1 MGLRVYSRGYFKAV
15 DSCKLSMSCHEILH
29 IITWSYDKGHSERP
43 SITEQAM
50 WREESSVASF
60 SLPKSVALL
69 FKQAQ
74 KLTADLKFRLP
85 KHDSVLA
92 LSVLL
97 GKNSRKGEMK
107 RRDVNRPLEKG
118 AECSSVTVKK
128 KNKRYLHKMGIYTDA
143 KPMSTGLKSPLF
155 YQ

>member
-1 MGLRVYSRGYFKAV
+1 
-15 DSCKLSMSCHEILH
+15 
-29 IITWSYDKGHSERP
+29 
-43 SITEQAM
+43 M

-97 GKNSRKGEMK
+97 GGKFQK
-107 RRDVNRPLEKG
+107 RRDVKERCEQTSRERGRVFISDSEKEKQEVS
-118 AECSSVTVKK
+118 A
-128 KNKRYLHKMGIYTDA
+128 
-143 KPMSTGLKSPLF
+143 
-155 YQ
+155 